1 MKESESDDI
10 DKILFKLENFGNSN
24 REHWAEGQAFI
35 KHWVFD
41 WFGGYFPWICA
52 ADAELN
58 SRIEQFI
65 QLKKIPI
72 ILMRRRIHDSNLT
85 ISPKTNMK
93 SKLRAWYIYHIR
105 NISRKINN
113 INDAV
118 IITVVDDYDEIFPDT
133 CLRNNDEFYFNHLN
147 I

>member
-1 MKESESDDI
+1 
-10 DKILFKLENFGNSN
+10 
-24 REHWAEGQAFI
+24 
-35 KHWVFD
+35 
-41 WFGGYFPWICA
+41 
-52 ADAELN
+52 
-58 SRIEQFI
+58 
-65 QLKKIPI
+65 
-72 ILMRRRIHDSNLT
+72 MRRRIHDSNLT
-85 ISPKTNMK
+85 ISPKTNME